1 LFSPEGM
8 PKPERQPKDRKKPTE
23 EEEKR
28 LRALSPTVGNYLD
41 FVLPSRSGI
50 ERHHFLRELF
60 VWAERLT
67 PALFLSVVERALRY
81 GITDLAT
88 IERIARLLLRQGGEM
103 PLPGAE
109 VDESFQDRE
118 AYQQGRLTDA
128 PDFSSY
134 DQMLEEPEEEENDG

>member
-1 LFSPEGM
+1 
-8 PKPERQPKDRKKPTE
+8 
-23 EEEKR
+23 
-28 LRALSPTVGNYLD
+28 
-41 FVLPSRSGI
+41 
-50 ERHHFLRELF
+50 
-60 VWAERLT
+60 
-67 PALFLSVVERALRY
+67 VERALRY

-88 IERIARLLLRQGGEM
+88 IERIAHLLLRQGGEM

-134 DQMLEEPEEEENDG
+134 DQMLEEPEEEKNDG